1 MPEKKRAV
9 LAFSGGLDT
18 TYCAVHLARELDYEV
33 HTVVVNTGGF
43 DSGALQDIERHALRL
58 GAARH
63 AALDRT
69 QEFYSRC
76 VRYLIFGNVLRG
88 GTYPLSVS
96 AERVFQ
102 AEAIARHA
110 SEIGADA
117 IAHGSTGAGN
127 DQVRFDAVFHV
138 LLPGIPVITPI
149 RDQSLSREEEIAWLK
164 GQGVEMDWKKA
175 AYSINRGLW
184 GTSVGGRETL
194 TSDQPLP
201 EDAYPTARTRDDA
214 EELEIGF
221 VRGEPAAVNGVEYA
235 SPVAAIRAIE
245 QAAAP
250 FGIGRDT
257 HVGDTIIG
265 LKGRVGFEAAAP
277 HVIIAAH
284 RLLEKHTLTREQQ
297 LVKEQNALTYGGLVH
312 EARFLEPAAR
322 DLEQLLIATQRNV
335 TGTVRVLLAPYR
347 FELLGVRSENDL
359 MASRFGSYGEE
370 NTLWSGEDVRGFS
383 RIYANQLM
391 MYFSVHGEKSE
402 D

>member
-1 MPEKKRAV
+1 MSEKKRAV

-43 DSGALQDIERHALRL
+43 DAHALQDIEYHARRL

-63 AALDRT
+63 VALDRT
-69 QEFYSRC
+69 QEFYHRC

-102 AEAIARHA
+102 AEAIARYA
-110 SEIGADA
+110 ADIEADA

-149 RDQSLSREEEIAWLK
+149 RDQSLSRDEEIARLK
-164 GQGVEMDWKKA
+164 AQGVEMDWKKA

-201 EDAYPTARTRDDA
+201 EDAYPTTRIRDDA

-221 VRGEPAAVNGVEYA
+221 VHGEPVAVNGVSHA
-235 SPVAAIRAIE
+235 SPVEAIRAVE

-284 RLLEKHTLTREQQ
+284 RLLEKHTLTKEQQ

-322 DLEQLLIATQRNV
+322 DLEELFTATQRNV
-335 TGTVRVLLAPYR
+335 TGTVRLLLAPYR
-347 FELLGVRSENDL
+347 FELLGVRSDYDL

-391 MYFSVHGEKSE
+391 MYFSVHGDQRAE
-402 D
+402 

>member
-18 TYCAVHLARELDYEV
+18 TYCALHLAEDLGYEV

-43 DSGALQDIERHALRL
+43 DSDALTAIKEHAHRL
-58 GAARH
+58 GTAQH
-63 AALDRT
+63 VTLNRT
-69 QEFYSRC
+69 DEFYERC

-96 AERVFQ
+96 AERIFQ
-102 AEAIARHA
+102 AEAIARYA
-110 SEIGADA
+110 AEIGADA

-127 DQVRFDAVFHV
+127 DQVRFDTVFHI
-138 LLPGIPVITPI
+138 LLPGTDVITPI
-149 RDQSLSREEEIAWLK
+149 RDQALSREQEIAWLK
-164 GQGVEMDWKKA
+164 AHGVEMEWSKA
-175 AYSINRGLW
+175 TYSINAGLW
-184 GTSVGGRETL
+184 GTSIGGRETL
-194 TSDQPLP
+194 TSNQSLP
-201 EDAYPTARTRDDA
+201 EEAWPTQRTRDDT
-214 EELEIGF
+214 EEMEITFLG
-221 VRGEPAAVNGVEYA
+221 GEPVAVNGVEHA
-235 SPVAAIRAIE
+235 SPVDAIRTVEA
-245 QAAAP
+245 AAAP
-250 FGIGRDT
+250 FGIGRGM
-257 HVGDTIIG
+257 HVGDSIIG

-297 LVKEQNALTYGGLVH
+297 LVKEQAALTYGGLVH

-322 DLEQLLIATQRNV
+322 DIEVLLASTQRHV
-335 TGTVRVLLAPYR
+335 SGTVRILLAPYR
-347 FELLGVRSENDL
+347 FELLGVRSDEDL

-391 MYFSVHGEKSE
+391 MYFSVNGV
-402 D
+402 DGAD